1 MSVEAVQATTQMS
14 PVAKADLSRLRQ
26 AAGQTVGSFFYGT
39 LLRTMRESSLKG
51 DYGHGGRGED
61 VFAGQLHNMMAERLG
76 TSPNNDLGDIV
87 YRSLERQQQLVSQQR
102 APIETGLDTA
112 KE

>member
-1 MSVEAVQATTQMS
+1 MNVEAAQAAIQMS
-14 PVAKADLSRLRQ
+14 PVAKADLSRLRR

-61 VFAGQLHNMMAERLG
+61 VFAGQLHNLMAESLG
-76 TSPNNDLGDIV
+76 TSPNNDLGEIV
-87 YRSLERQQQLVSQQR
+87 YRSLERQQQLISQQR
-102 APIETGLDTA
+102 APVETGVESA